1 MQTTAPLYQTD
12 FYAWTRYQAQLL
24 RNEELEK
31 LDLAN
36 LAEEIEDM
44 GKSEQRELENRLV
57 VLLRHLL
64 KLAVLPNSLPARGW
78 RLTIK
83 EQRQQLRRLF
93 KKNPSLRALLPD
105 SLDELYSDARELAV
119 DDLLIDNLS
128 PNRVLPL
135 QCPFTL
141 DQILDAAFFP
151 AWP

>member
-12 FYAWTRYQAQLL
+12 FYAWTRHQAQLL

-64 KLAVLPNSLPARGW
+64 KLAALPNSLPARGW

-83 EQRQQLRRLF
+83 EQRQQLRRLL
-93 KKNPSLRALLPD
+93 KQNPSLRALLPD
-105 SLDELYSDARELAV
+105 SIAELYSDARELAV
-119 DDLLIDNLS
+119 DDLLIDNLALD
-128 PNRVLPL
+128 RALP
-135 QCPFTL
+135 QHCPFTL
-141 DQILDAAFFP
+141 EQILDAAFFP
-151 AWP
+151 A